1 MKKLSKS
8 NKPFFLLVILSLMI
22 WTACK
27 VDKITPVGSEPVK
40 DITGSWKVIKATRN
54 GADILAALDTNIYS
68 FSKFRVNFSGS
79 GYTLTN
85 ALPFIVDG
93 NGKFALDNP
102 QFPFKIT
109 FTATGSTTPVST
121 AFTYPIINGVRQL
134 VLVFSP
140 GCPQNIY
147 SYTLQK
153 VN

>member
-1 MKKLSKS
+1 MKKLNKS
-8 NKPFFLLVILSLMI
+8 NKSILLLVVLSLLV
-22 WTACK
+22 WTSCK
-27 VDKITPVGSEPVK
+27 TDKISAVSEPVK
-40 DITGSWKVIKATRN
+40 NITGSWKVIKATLN
-54 GADILAALDTNIYS
+54 GSDILGTLDTNIYS
-68 FSKFRVNFSGS
+68 FSKFTINFTSNS
-79 GYTLTN
+79 YTLTN
-85 ALPFIVDG
+85 PLPFIVDA
-93 NGKFALDNP
+93 NGTFALDNP

-121 AFTYPIINGVRQL
+121 AFTYPIVNGVRQL